1 MSTKHPIVLYG
12 LTLLLFMAVGI
23 VGNLFLGSSL
33 SLTLSCETCIYA
45 VGNTKEVRVE
55 NFLMR
60 GATVALRVARRLF
73 YEFRGEAKKMNV
85 PIVDE
90 SYALSPGASR
100 VILGNMIPA
109 YGLLQERSGV
119 EGEAKGSRFSRCIQ
133 YGLYH
138 RNRFLC
144 EENPEGTTRKLNF
157 LTSKVVSL
165 NKNELNFWVSVLDTT
180 FLVLYTRFLPYFSCD
195 MFGIKASYQNYGYI
209 RGAELGFPPAQFELA
224 KMYENGKGVGKD
236 YAEAVKWYR
245 KAAEQGNTEAQ
256 YSLGECYEYG
266 HGVSRD
272 YAEAVKWYRKAA
284 EQGNAEAQYNLG
296 ACYAIGRGVSKDMTE
311 AVKWYRK
318 AADQRYAQAQ
328 CEVGECYYYGKGV
341 NKDYAEAVKW
351 YRAAADQ
358 GNESAQYSL
367 GECYEYGHGV
377 SKDYAEAK
385 RWYLSAA
392 EHGNTDAMN
401 KVGEILERLQSKL

>member
-180 FLVLYTRFLPYFSCD
+180 FLVPYTRFLPYFSCD

-224 KMYENGKGVGKD
+224 KMYENGKGVGK
-236 YAEAVKWYR
+236 
-245 KAAEQGNTEAQ
+245 
-256 YSLGECYEYG
+256 
-266 HGVSRD
+266 D

>member
-180 FLVLYTRFLPYFSCD
+180 FLVPYTRFLPYFSCD

-272 YAEAVKWYRKAA
+272 YA
-284 EQGNAEAQYNLG
+284 
-296 ACYAIGRGVSKDMTE
+296 E